1 MLAQFKFGSFFFFGF
16 MEIEMSK
23 FSKSV
28 RQFWDGEEGATL
40 VEYGLLVG
48 LLSIVAIASIVLVGK
63 FVNGAFDKVQTE
75 MAGSG
80 IPQK

>member
-1 MLAQFKFGSFFFFGF
+1 MGKLTAA
-16 MEIEMSK
+16 
-23 FSKSV
+23 V
-28 RQFWDGEEGATL
+28 RRFVKGEEGATL

-63 FVNGAFDKVQTE
+63 YVNGAFDQAQSE

>member
-1 MLAQFKFGSFFFFGF
+1 MDKLSASIKQFL
-16 MEIEMSK
+16 
-23 FSKSV
+23 
-28 RQFWDGEEGATL
+28 RDEEGATL

-48 LLSIVAIASIVLVGK
+48 LLSIVAIGSVVLVGK

-75 MAGSG
+75 MAGNG

>member
-1 MLAQFKFGSFFFFGF
+1 MT
-16 MEIEMSK
+16 K
-23 FSKSV
+23 FSASV
-28 RQFWDGEEGATL
+28 RRFWDGEEGATL

-48 LLSIVAIASIVLVGK
+48 LLSIVAIASILLVGK

>member
-1 MLAQFKFGSFFFFGF
+1 
-16 MEIEMSK
+16 MSK
-23 FSKSV
+23 FKASV
-28 RQFWDGEEGATL
+28 RRFWRGEEGATL

-48 LLSIVAIASIVLVGK
+48 LLSIAAVGSIVLVGK

-75 MAGSG
+75 MAGNG

>member
-1 MLAQFKFGSFFFFGF
+1 
-16 MEIEMSK
+16 MSK
-23 FSKSV
+23 LITNVKCFL
-28 RQFWDGEEGATL
+28 RDEEGATL

-48 LLSIVAIASIVLVGK
+48 LLSIVAVGSIVLVGK

-75 MAGSG
+75 MAGNG

>member
-1 MLAQFKFGSFFFFGF
+1 MNKLSTC
-16 MEIEMSK
+16 
-23 FSKSV
+23 V
-28 RQFWDGEEGATL
+28 RRFWDGEEGATL

-63 FVNGAFDKVQTE
+63 FVNGAFDQVQTE

>member
-1 MLAQFKFGSFFFFGF
+1 
-16 MEIEMSK
+16 MSK
-23 FSKSV
+23 FSGSV
-28 RQFWDGEEGATL
+28 RRFWRGEEGATL

-80 IPQK
+80 ITQK